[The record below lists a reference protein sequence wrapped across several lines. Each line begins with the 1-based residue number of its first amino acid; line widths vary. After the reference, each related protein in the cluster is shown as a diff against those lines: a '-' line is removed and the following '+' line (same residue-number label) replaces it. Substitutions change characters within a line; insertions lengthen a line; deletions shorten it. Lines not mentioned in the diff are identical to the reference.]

1 MQTVKIKGADYVEVK
16 ERILYLSENHKYGYS
31 IETKAKFYEKLSMWV
46 VKATLSIN
54 NQTYTGHAQ
63 EIIGDGYIN
72 KTSALENAETSAVG
86 RALAMAGIGV
96 IGSIASADEIVK
108 SQNRHEYLD
117 KKTATNNGNGNNSEK
132 YLKET
137 FLAELNKHGH
147 GLKAEF
153 LAKIPA
159 YQKELFAQWNT
170 AIDKIEAMTGIVT
183 ELQRLGGGLI

>member
-16 ERILYLSENHKYGYS
+16 ERILYLAGEKPFQYS
-31 IETKAKFYEKLSMWV
+31 VMTKVKFYPQEKMWV
-46 VKATLSIN
+46 VKATLKVGDEI
-54 NQTYTGHAQ
+54 YTGHAQ

-86 RALAMAGIGV
+86 RAFAMAGIGV

-117 KKTATNNGNGNNSEK
+117 KKAATNNGNGNNSER

-137 FLAELNKHGH
+137 FLAELNKHG
-147 GLKAEF
+147 LKAEF
-153 LAKIPA
+153 LAKVPD
-159 YQKELFAQWNT
+159 YQKQLFTKWNA
-170 AIDKIEAMTGIVT
+170 AIDKIEAISEIIT
-183 ELQRLGGGLI
+183 ELQRLRG

>member
-1 MQTVKIKGADYVEVK
+1 
-16 ERILYLSENHKYGYS
+16 
-31 IETKAKFYEKLSMWV
+31 
-46 VKATLSIN
+46 
-54 NQTYTGHAQ
+54 
-63 EIIGDGYIN
+63 
-72 KTSALENAETSAVG
+72 
-86 RALAMAGIGV
+86 MAGIGV

-153 LAKIPA
+153 LAKVPD
-159 YQKELFAQWNT
+159 YQKQLFAKWSA

-183 ELQRLGGGLI
+183 ELQRLKGGLI